1 MPPRRKSRRLAEP
14 TVSDATEVQF
24 VPDPV
29 EIQPQQAVA
38 AFTGEDTTPSDTLVS
53 TIVAAVRTAIQSTSA
68 VQPTNVVEA
77 AVQDD
82 VSQLSSGSG
91 GEVLPH
97 SPVFHS
103 IAVPLGSRISAR
115 IKAKIWAEEFVD
127 FGSLLDPS
135 PTPDKYSLS
144 FTAPSSDSPKTP
156 QFTFEPV
163 QNPKKVSSIND
174 WVSAFH
180 TFVAIYCVKFPTETP
195 KLMKFCETVRD
206 IATRGGDWCY
216 YDEQFRY
223 IRQANPRQYP
233 WDIVHWELWHRAVT
247 FRANY
252 SPFQPGKPNAK
263 YKGKPSM
270 AKGVCWTF
278 NAGRHCPGCRYEHK
292 CHKCGG
298 KHTGAQ
304 CQSTSTGH
312 NGGDRTSS
320 AHSNTKQP
328 ASYARKSVST

>member
-223 IRQANPRQYP
+223 IRQANPRQ
-233 WDIVHWELWHRAVT
+233 
-247 FRANY
+247 
-252 SPFQPGKPNAK
+252 
-263 YKGKPSM
+263 
-270 AKGVCWTF
+270 
-278 NAGRHCPGCRYEHK
+278 
-292 CHKCGG
+292 
-298 KHTGAQ
+298 
-304 CQSTSTGH
+304 
-312 NGGDRTSS
+312 
-320 AHSNTKQP
+320 
-328 ASYARKSVST
+328 

>member
-127 FGSLLDPS
+127 FGSLLYPS
-135 PTPDKYSLS
+135 PTPD
-144 FTAPSSDSPKTP
+144 
-156 QFTFEPV
+156 
-163 QNPKKVSSIND
+163 
-174 WVSAFH
+174 
-180 TFVAIYCVKFPTETP
+180 
-195 KLMKFCETVRD
+195 
-206 IATRGGDWCY
+206 
-216 YDEQFRY
+216 
-223 IRQANPRQYP
+223 
-233 WDIVHWELWHRAVT
+233 
-247 FRANY
+247 NY
-252 SPFQPGKPNAK
+252 
-263 YKGKPSM
+263 
-270 AKGVCWTF
+270 
-278 NAGRHCPGCRYEHK
+278 
-292 CHKCGG
+292 
-298 KHTGAQ
+298 
-304 CQSTSTGH
+304 
-312 NGGDRTSS
+312 
-320 AHSNTKQP
+320 
-328 ASYARKSVST
+328 